1 MANQAVRWQPMH
13 VECVD
18 ENDFE
23 PEVRIASGKTRTL
36 TILEVIKL
44 SYFRTKTYNNF
55 WIRDTK

>member
-1 MANQAVRWQPMH
+1 MH